1 MRRVFPRILNALS
14 FIFIILIMIPWANIT
29 AFMARANLQ
38 NIGFFNQVMWFMNN
52 MEWLKLLFIPAIL
65 VLVAFLFYIWS
76 SIDFAVH
83 KNRTTRALVA
93 MSLNPIA
100 YLGLAMSALGLI
112 VTFLQP
118 YQQAMAIQNYN
129 YMTLGQFIPTVII
142 TFFSAS
148 KIFTGIFYG
157 VLFLIQFVLVI
168 FNNRLYK
175 RGFLIRFLLLV
186 LYFILAFLSYKGLE
200 DYLHYAGGLY
210 DIDLLGFGTN
220 GFNPAAFSTI
230 KSSNLN
236 GVSLIHFII
245 LYSIIAFMLVMYI
258 ILGIVRTIK
267 NNKREKKESYEG
279 QEAKKEE
286 AQQPKGVEEFA
297 PSVEDIDSDSESLF
311 VVPKPEEEIVTEV
324 EEKTVIR
331 QVIYEKSDLNNVFET
346 DFGFK
351 NTSMV
356 KRDGYNDYFVNK
368 QKFLTLS
375 NSNKTVSFR
384 LELDKAIRLII
395 QYPLV
400 GTDKYEN
407 HKIWFRIEDHTI
419 LNKDTVISIIK
430 DAYNTVLNNE

>member
-1 MRRVFPRILNALS
+1 ML
-14 FIFIILIMIPWANIT
+14 PWANIA
-29 AFMARANLQ
+29 AFMYGANLHS
-38 NIGFFNQVMWFMNN
+38 NGFLNQIMWFINN
-52 MEWLKLLFIPAIL
+52 MEWLKLVFIPAIL
-65 VLVAFLFYIWS
+65 VLLSFLFYIWS

-83 KNRTTRALVA
+83 KKRTTRALVA
-93 MSLNPIA
+93 LSLNPIA

-129 YMTLGQFIPTVII
+129 YMTLGQYIPTVII
-142 TFFSAS
+142 AFFSAS
-148 KIFTGIFYG
+148 KIYTAVFYG
-157 VLFLIQFVLVI
+157 ALFLIQFVLVL

-210 DIDLLGFGTN
+210 DIDLLGFGPN

-258 ILGIVRTIK
+258 VLGIVRTIK

-286 AQQPKGVEEFA
+286 AQQPKGVEEFV

-384 LELDKAIRLII
+384 LELDKAIKLII

-400 GTDKYEN
+400 GKDKYEN
-407 HKIWFRIEDHTI
+407 HKIWFKIDDTSI
-419 LNKDTVISIIK
+419 LNKDVVIAIIK
-430 DAYNTVLNNE
+430 DAYDTVLNNQ